1 MRLWG
6 LPPSPLTASLTI
18 FMTSLTEFCVFFYIF
33 FSFQFPTEHRLCLPA
48 WCAFAL
54 PRLSPTETPSPSRHS
69 TDSTATPSTG
79 RKTNWKI
86 DCWFLSSQKSSTMF
100 KKFIFPPLFRPYG
113 FGAWGVGSKGFGYNT
128 MVSSPNSFYG
138 GYHYAGWVQFEICL
152 L

>member
-6 LPPSPLTASLTI
+6 LPPSPLTVSLTI
-18 FMTSLTEFCVFFYIF
+18 FMTSLTEFCVFLH
-33 FSFQFPTEHRLCLPA
+33 SFHFNFPLTRLCLPA

-54 PRLSPTETPSPSRHS
+54 PRLSLMETPSPSRHS

-79 RKTNWKI
+79 RQTHWKI
-86 DCWFLSSQKSSTMF
+86 DCWFYFLRKVLRCSKNSS
-100 KKFIFPPLFRPYG
+100 FPPLFRPYG